1 MLKKVEKTGKNL
13 NEAIELAAA
22 ELGIS
27 PDEVGYEIIRE
38 SNKGIMRFLLG
49 SEVEISAWIK
59 AEKEKEDGKAAESA
73 KISVKEEKTVKEV
86 KEAKTTEKPAAKEQM
101 KKNVSGESDEKSL
114 DTKPEDKKEQKPKR
128 RDEEEFVIPKESV
141 DDAKYFVSEVLAKIG
156 LKADLNVRL
165 ERNEIKLIISGEK
178 MGLLIGNHGKTLDS
192 LQFLTSLYVN
202 RKKGRFIKISV
213 DTENYRKKREETLS
227 NLARSLARNVVK
239 NQKSASLEPMSANQ
253 RRIIHMTL
261 QNDPSVKTYS
271 VGEEPRRRVVIAPA
285 VPAAKEP
292 EGE

>member
-1 MLKKVEKTGKNL
+1 MLKKVEKTAKNL
-13 NEAIELAAA
+13 NEAIEFAASD
-22 ELGIS
+22 LGVS

-38 SNKGIMRFLLG
+38 SNKGLMRLLLG

-59 AEKEKEDGKAAESA
+59 AEKEKEEKTFQKAKKEVKEDKPAVKAEVEKPVSKKKVFEQTEEIKA
-73 KISVKEEKTVKEV
+73 VEEEKTV
-86 KEAKTTEKPAAKEQM
+86 AKAKHR
-101 KKNVSGESDEKSL
+101 D
-114 DTKPEDKKEQKPKR
+114 
-128 RDEEEFVIPKESV
+128 DEEEIVIPKEAV
-141 DDAKYFVSEVLAKIG
+141 DDAKYFISGMLEKIG

-165 ERNEIKLIISGEK
+165 EKNEIKIVISGEK

-192 LQFLTSLYVN
+192 IQFLTSLYVN
-202 RKKGRFIKISV
+202 RKKGHFIKISV

-253 RRIIHMTL
+253 RRIIHLTL
-261 QNDPSVKTYS
+261 QNNPAVKTYS

-285 VPAAKEP
+285 ASKAKVEDA
-292 EGE
+292 E

>member
-1 MLKKVEKTGKNL
+1 MLKKVEKTAKNL

-22 ELGIS
+22 DLGVS

-38 SNKGIMRFLLG
+38 SNKGLMRFLLG

-59 AEKEKEDGKAAESA
+59 AEKEKE
-73 KISVKEEKTVKEV
+73 EKTFKKAKKEV
-86 KEAKTTEKPAAKEQM
+86 KEDKPEVKTETEKPVSKKKVFEQTEEI
-101 KKNVSGESDEKSL
+101 KTVEEEKSV
-114 DTKPEDKKEQKPKR
+114 TKAKR
-128 RDEEEFVIPKESV
+128 RDDEEEIVIPKEAV
-141 DDAKYFVSEVLAKIG
+141 DDAKYFISEMLEKIG

-165 ERNEIKLIISGEK
+165 EKNEIKIVISGEK

-192 LQFLTSLYVN
+192 IQFLTSLYVN
-202 RKKGRFIKISV
+202 RKKGHFIKISV

-253 RRIIHMTL
+253 RRIIHLTL
-261 QNDPSVKTYS
+261 QNNPAVKTYS

-285 VPAAKEP
+285 APKAKAEDD
-292 EGE
+292 E